1 MKMLSRD
8 PYTRRVAR
16 SRAIGILAAAALA
29 CAMLTAIS
37 LSDSPVGPEV
47 PELTANQDRAPVL
60 GEVAATASA
69 AAPQDE

>member
-1 MKMLSRD
+1 MKLIPKD
-8 PYTRRVAR
+8 PYTRRIAR

-60 GEVAATASA
+60 GEVTASA
-69 AAPQDE
+69 TAGASRGQ